1 MKLLSTFSVM
11 SLFASLDLFKTAL
24 NAVLR
29 SPTSF
34 FDTTPLGPSLSF
46 LFLCLYSIM
55 MCNIGRV
62 LSRLSKDQD
71 SLDNELWLTMMQ
83 VRSTLNQTPRDY
95 YQHFF
100 YYSLC

>member
-1 MKLLSTFSVM
+1 MSTFSVM

-83 VRSTLNQTPRDY
+83 VRSTLYQTPRDY
-95 YQHFF
+95 YQQFF